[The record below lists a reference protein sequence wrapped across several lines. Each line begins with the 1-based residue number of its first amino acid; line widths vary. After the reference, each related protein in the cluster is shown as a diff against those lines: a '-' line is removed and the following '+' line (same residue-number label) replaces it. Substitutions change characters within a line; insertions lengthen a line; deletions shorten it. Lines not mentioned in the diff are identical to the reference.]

1 MLNHDGKRYL
11 RRVKAL
17 LPCEG
22 KFRRSVLEQLRFQL
36 DQEPEANYAALEA
49 RLGSPEKVAAACAA
63 GMDRRELFHAL
74 NLRRRLGALLAA
86 FFLAVVFLLSGT
98 LTLIAR
104 DAKSVPGHGWS
115 FWVMIEGRLREDEV
129 IHSD

>member
-98 LTLIAR
+98 LALIAR
-104 DAKSVPGHGWS
+104 DVESVPGAKWN
-115 FWVMIEGRLREDEV
+115 FWVMIEGRFREDEV